1 MNQKKFHNNPIFIIS
16 FLFLLSSCGGNK
28 NENFEIDVSNIK
40 KPLKDLNTKETNN
53 PKEEILSINYELKP
67 LKKKGEILTGVK
79 FGRKDPFALSSDSS
93 ITLSKLKLKG
103 FITISG
109 ENYAMVSY
117 LDNEGPVST
126 ESIGGVNTNLLPE
139 GALIS
144 EIKANDGYIKISHQ
158 SELFIIF
165 LKKNDT

>member
-28 NENFEIDVSNIK
+28 NENFEIDISSIK
-40 KPLKDLNTKETNN
+40 KPLKELNTKETNKS
-53 PKEEILSINYELKP
+53 KEEILSINYELKP
-67 LKKKGEILTGVK
+67 LKKKGDILTGVK
-79 FGRKDPFALSSDSS
+79 FGRKDPFALSSASS

-109 ENYAMVSY
+109 ENYAIVSY
-117 LDNEGPVST
+117 LDNEGPVSI

-139 GALIS
+139 GALIN
-144 EIKANDGYIKISHQ
+144 EIKAN
-158 SELFIIF
+158 
-165 LKKNDT
+165 